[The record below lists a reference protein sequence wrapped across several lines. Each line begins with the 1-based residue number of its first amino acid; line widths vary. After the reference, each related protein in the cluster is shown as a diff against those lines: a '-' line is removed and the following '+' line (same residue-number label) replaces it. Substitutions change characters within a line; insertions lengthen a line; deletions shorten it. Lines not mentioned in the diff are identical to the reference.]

1 MLLHAN
7 RLRQAPAKIRKPGP
21 YSAPSGPIT
30 IVFDG
35 SSVTAS
41 SLLNNLVNQFVTD
54 PGVAR
59 SLLAKLEAAQASAAR
74 GDINSMDG
82 QLGAF
87 INEVSAQSGK
97 TLTAAQANILIQVA
111 TAEMK

>member
-7 RLRQAPAKIRKPGP
+7 RLRQAPAIVRKSGS
-21 YSAPSGPIT
+21 YSAPSGPIA
-30 IVFDG
+30 IVFNG
-35 SSVTAS
+35 SSVTTS
-41 SLLNNLVNQFVTD
+41 PLLNNLVNQFVTD
-54 PGVAR
+54 PGVAGA
-59 SLLAKLEAAQASAAR
+59 LLAKLEAAQESAAR
-74 GDINSMDG
+74 GDVNSMDG

-87 INEVSAQSGK
+87 INQVSAQSGK